1 MGTSG
6 ERQDTAETAETAVR
20 LAVAVKR
27 LQARIREE
35 AGVTS
40 TGLSVAQVSIF
51 TRLVHEGPVTA
62 ASLAVAEHV
71 SQQAIAQSLAGLK
84 TGGLV
89 SVQPDPA
96 DGRKSLLEVTEAGRA
111 LYETILAS
119 RDDWLIRAI
128 ESAVSPGERLVLD
141 QGIEMLERLG
151 EVELRIDRETR

>member
-1 MGTSG
+1 MDTSE
-6 ERQDTAETAETAVR
+6 ERQDTAETAVR

-51 TRLVHEGPVTA
+51 SRLVHEGPVTA

-84 TGGLV
+84 AGGLV
-89 SVQPDPA
+89 IVKPDPA
-96 DGRKSLLEVTEAGRA
+96 DGRKSLLEVTAAGRA

-128 ESAVSPGERLVLD
+128 ESAVGPDERNRLD
-141 QGIEMLERLG
+141 QAITLLERLG
-151 EVELRIDRETR
+151 QVDLRGTR

>member
-1 MGTSG
+1 METS
-6 ERQDTAETAETAVR
+6 EDRQNTAETAVR

-51 TRLVHEGPVTA
+51 SRLVHEGPLTA
-62 ASLAVAEHV
+62 ATLAVAEHV

-89 SVQPDPA
+89 SVKPDPA
-96 DGRKSLLEVTEAGRA
+96 DGRKSLLEVTAAGRA

-128 ESAVSPGERLVLD
+128 ESAVNPDERASLD
-141 QGIEMLERLG
+141 QAIRLLERLG
-151 EVELRIDRETR
+151 QVDLRVDRGSR

>member
-1 MGTSG
+1 MEASG
-6 ERQDTAETAETAVR
+6 DRRDTAETAVR

-51 TRLVHEGPVTA
+51 SRLVHEGPVTA

-84 TGGLV
+84 AGGLV
-89 SVQPDPA
+89 SVTPDPA
-96 DGRKSLLEVTEAGRA
+96 DGRKSLLEVTAAGRA
-111 LYETILAS
+111 LFASSRQDKRSHNDADRLRKYLARFELS
-119 RDDWLIRAI
+119 FEEVRSGA
-128 ESAVSPGERLVLD
+128 SAGSVL
-141 QGIEMLERLG
+141 R
-151 EVELRIDRETR
+151 

>member
-1 MGTSG
+1 MGTS
-6 ERQDTAETAETAVR
+6 QNTAETAVR

-51 TRLVHEGPVTA
+51 SRLVHEGPVTA
-62 ASLAVAEHV
+62 ASLAAAEHV
-71 SQQAIAQSLAGLK
+71 SQQAIAQSLAGMK
-84 TGGLV
+84 AGGLV
-89 SVQPDPA
+89 SVKPDPA
-96 DGRKSLLEVTEAGRA
+96 DGRKSLLEVTAAGHA

-128 ESAVSPGERLVLD
+128 ESAVNPDERTSLD

-151 EVELRIDRETR
+151 QVDLRAAR

>member
-1 MGTSG
+1 MGTNG
-6 ERQDTAETAETAVR
+6 ERQDTAETAVR

-51 TRLVHEGPVTA
+51 SRLVHEGPVTA

-84 TGGLV
+84 AGGLV
-89 SVQPDPA
+89 SVKPDPA
-96 DGRKSLLEVTEAGRA
+96 DGRKSLLEVTAAGRA
-111 LYETILAS
+111 LYETIMAS

-128 ESAVSPGERLVLD
+128 ESAVSPDERPVLE
-141 QGIEMLERLG
+141 GAIEILERLG
-151 EVELRIDRETR
+151 DVDLNPRREMR

>member
-1 MGTSG
+1 MGTS
-6 ERQDTAETAETAVR
+6 EDRQDTAKTAIR

-40 TGLSVAQVSIF
+40 AGLSVAQVSIF
-51 TRLVHEGPVTA
+51 SRLVHEGPVTA

-89 SVQPDPA
+89 SVKPDPA
-96 DGRKSLLEVTEAGRA
+96 DGRKSLLEVTAAGRA

-128 ESAVSPGERLVLD
+128 ESAVSTEERPGLD
-141 QGIEMLERLG
+141 QAIELLERLG
-151 EVELRIDRETR
+151 QVDLRVAR

>member
-6 ERQDTAETAETAVR
+6 DHQDTAEAAVR

-51 TRLVHEGPVTA
+51 SRLVHEGPVTA
-62 ASLAVAEHV
+62 ASLAAAEHV

-84 TGGLV
+84 AGGLG
-89 SVQPDPA
+89 SVKRDPA
-96 DGRKSLLEVTEAGRA
+96 DGRKSLLAVTAAGRR
-111 LYETILAS
+111 LFESIMAS

-128 ESAVSPGERLVLD
+128 EAAISPGERAALE
-141 QGIEMLERLG
+141 QGIELLERLS
-151 EVELRIDRETR
+151 E

>member
-6 ERQDTAETAETAVR
+6 QRQHTAETAVR

-51 TRLVHEGPVTA
+51 SRLVHEGPATA

-84 TGGLV
+84 AGGLV
-89 SVQPDPA
+89 SVTPDPA
-96 DGRKSLLEVTEAGRA
+96 DGRKSLLEVTAAGRA
-111 LYETILAS
+111 LYETSMAS

-128 ESAVSPGERLVLD
+128 ESAVPPGERAGLD
-141 QGIEMLERLG
+141 HAITLLERLG
-151 EVELRIDRETR
+151 QVDLRTAR

>member
-1 MGTSG
+1 MGTS
-6 ERQDTAETAETAVR
+6 EDRQDTAKTAIR

-40 TGLSVAQVSIF
+40 AGLSVAQVSIF
-51 TRLVHEGPVTA
+51 SRLVHEGPVTA

-89 SVQPDPA
+89 SVKPDPA
-96 DGRKSLLEVTEAGRA
+96 DGRKSLLEVTAAGRA

-128 ESAVSPGERLVLD
+128 ESAIGPDERPVLD
-141 QGIEMLERLG
+141 KGIEMLERLG
-151 EVELRIDRETR
+151 DVDLNPGREMR

>member
-1 MGTSG
+1 MSTNGD
-6 ERQDTAETAETAVR
+6 RQDTAETAVR

-51 TRLVHEGPVTA
+51 SRLVHDGPVTA
-62 ASLAVAEHV
+62 ASLAAAEHV

-84 TGGLV
+84 AGGLV

-96 DGRKSLLEVTEAGRA
+96 DGRKNLLEVTAAGRT

-128 ESAVSPGERLVLD
+128 ESAIGPDERPVLD

-151 EVELRIDRETR
+151 DVDLNPGREMR

>member
-6 ERQDTAETAETAVR
+6 DHQVTAETAVR

-51 TRLVHEGPVTA
+51 SRLVHEGPVTA

-84 TGGLV
+84 AGGLV
-89 SVQPDPA
+89 SVTPDPA
-96 DGRKSLLEVTEAGRA
+96 DGRKSLLEVTAAGRA
-111 LYETILAS
+111 LYETIMAS

-128 ESAVSPGERLVLD
+128 ESAVIPDERTRLD
-141 QGIEMLERLG
+141 QAITLLERLG
-151 EVELRIDRETR
+151 QVDLRGTR

>member
-1 MGTSG
+1 METS
-6 ERQDTAETAETAVR
+6 EDRQNTAETAVR

-51 TRLVHEGPVTA
+51 SRLVHEGPLTA
-62 ASLAVAEHV
+62 ATLAVAEHV

-89 SVQPDPA
+89 SVKPDPA
-96 DGRKSLLEVTEAGRA
+96 DGRKSLLEVTAAGRA

-128 ESAVSPGERLVLD
+128 ESAVNPDERTSLD
-141 QGIEMLERLG
+141 QAIELLERLG
-151 EVELRIDRETR
+151 QVDLRAAR

>member
-6 ERQDTAETAETAVR
+6 GHQDTAETAVR

-51 TRLVHEGPVTA
+51 SLLVHEGPVTA
-62 ASLAVAEHV
+62 ASLALAEHV

-84 TGGLV
+84 AGGLV
-89 SVQPDPA
+89 SVTPDPA
-96 DGRKSLLEVTEAGRA
+96 DGRKSLLEVTTACCA

-119 RDDWLIRAI
+119 RHDWLIRAI
-128 ESAVSPGERLVLD
+128 ESAVDPDERARLD
-141 QGIEMLERLG
+141 QAITLLERLG
-151 EVELRIDRETR
+151 QVDLRGTR

>member
-1 MGTSG
+1 MRTNGD
-6 ERQDTAETAETAVR
+6 RQDTAETAVR

-51 TRLVHEGPVTA
+51 SRLVHDGPVTA
-62 ASLAVAEHV
+62 ASLAAAEHV

-84 TGGLV
+84 AGGLV

-96 DGRKSLLEVTEAGRA
+96 DGRKNLLEVTAAGRT
-111 LYETILAS
+111 LYETIISS
-119 RDDWLIRAI
+119 RDDWLIEAI
-128 ESAVSPGERLVLD
+128 ESVVGPGEQASLEEAIRL
-141 QGIEMLERLG
+141 LERLG
-151 EVELRIDRETR
+151 QVDLRTRRGTR

>member
-1 MGTSG
+1 MDSD
-6 ERQDTAETAETAVR
+6 RRDTAETAVR

-51 TRLVHEGPVTA
+51 SRLVHEGPVTA

-84 TGGLV
+84 AGGLV
-89 SVQPDPA
+89 SVKPDPA
-96 DGRKSLLEVTEAGRA
+96 DGRKSLLEVTAAGRA
-111 LYETILAS
+111 LYETIMAS

-128 ESAVSPGERLVLD
+128 ESAVSPDERPVLE
-141 QGIEMLERLG
+141 GAIEILERLG
-151 EVELRIDRETR
+151 DVDLNPRREMR

>member
-1 MGTSG
+1 MGASG
-6 ERQDTAETAETAVR
+6 DHQNTAETAVR

-35 AGVTS
+35 AGVAS

-51 TRLVHEGPVTA
+51 SRLVHEGPVTA
-62 ASLAVAEHV
+62 ASLAAAEHV

-96 DGRKSLLEVTEAGRA
+96 DGRKSLLEVTTAGRA

-119 RDDWLIRAI
+119 RDDWLIRRSSRP
-128 ESAVSPGERLVLD
+128 SAR
-141 QGIEMLERLG
+141 
-151 EVELRIDRETR
+151 TNA

>member
-1 MGTSG
+1 MGTS
-6 ERQDTAETAETAVR
+6 QNTAETAVR

-35 AGVTS
+35 AGVVS

-51 TRLVHEGPVTA
+51 SRLVHEGPVTA
-62 ASLAVAEHV
+62 ASLAAAEHV
-71 SQQAIAQSLAGLK
+71 SQQAIAQSLAGMK
-84 TGGLV
+84 AGGLV
-89 SVQPDPA
+89 SVKPDPA
-96 DGRKSLLEVTEAGRA
+96 DGRKSLLEVTAAGHA

-128 ESAVSPGERLVLD
+128 ESAVNPDERTSLD

-151 EVELRIDRETR
+151 QVDLRAAR

>member
-1 MGTSG
+1 METS
-6 ERQDTAETAETAVR
+6 EDRQNTAETAVR

-40 TGLSVAQVSIF
+40 TGLSVARVSIF
-51 TRLVHEGPVTA
+51 SRLLHEGPVTA

-84 TGGLV
+84 AGGLV
-89 SVQPDPA
+89 SVKPDPA
-96 DGRKSLLEVTEAGRA
+96 DGRKSLLEVTAAGRA

-128 ESAVSPGERLVLD
+128 ESAVNPDERASLD
-141 QGIEMLERLG
+141 QAIKLLERLG
-151 EVELRIDRETR
+151 QVDLRVDRRSR

>member
-1 MGTSG
+1 METS
-6 ERQDTAETAETAVR
+6 EDRQNTAETAVR

-51 TRLVHEGPVTA
+51 SRLVHEGPLTA
-62 ASLAVAEHV
+62 ATLAVAEHV

-89 SVQPDPA
+89 SVKPDPA
-96 DGRKSLLEVTEAGRA
+96 DGRKSLLEVTATGRA
-111 LYETILAS
+111 LYETIMAS

-128 ESAVSPGERLVLD
+128 ESAVNPDERTRLD
-141 QGIEMLERLG
+141 QAIKLLERLG
-151 EVELRIDRETR
+151 QVDLRAAR

>member
-1 MGTSG
+1 MGASG
-6 ERQDTAETAETAVR
+6 DHQNTAETAVR

-51 TRLVHEGPVTA
+51 SRLVHEGPLTA
-62 ASLAVAEHV
+62 ATLAVAEHV

-89 SVQPDPA
+89 SVKPDPA
-96 DGRKSLLEVTEAGRA
+96 DGRKSLLEVTAAGRA

-128 ESAVSPGERLVLD
+128 ESAIGPDERPVLD
-141 QGIEMLERLG
+141 KGIEMLERLG
-151 EVELRIDRETR
+151 DVDLNPGREMR

>member
-1 MGTSG
+1 MGASG
-6 ERQDTAETAETAVR
+6 DHQNTAETAVR

-51 TRLVHEGPVTA
+51 SRLVHEGPVTA
-62 ASLAVAEHV
+62 ASLAAAEHV

-96 DGRKSLLEVTEAGRA
+96 DGRKSLLEVTAAGRA

-128 ESAVSPGERLVLD
+128 ESAIGPDERPVLD
-141 QGIEMLERLG
+141 KGIEMLERLG